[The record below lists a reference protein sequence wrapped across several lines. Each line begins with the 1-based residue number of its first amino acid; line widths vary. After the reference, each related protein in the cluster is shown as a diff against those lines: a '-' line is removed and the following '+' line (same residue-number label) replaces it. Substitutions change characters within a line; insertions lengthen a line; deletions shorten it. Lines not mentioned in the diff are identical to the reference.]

1 MELAEGA
8 VLSLPLFFL
17 DESLA
22 ERDVNVPDCMLEV
35 TLNADLLA
43 HLCQNPA
50 ADASVALALDDYG
63 LNDLKPGT
71 AIPDRESQQVQL
83 TLTQGPCLAA
93 ILMLDDGRSLVSPQM
108 DMMPLFDLDE
118 EFYEEE

>member
-8 VLSLPLFFL
+8 VLSLPLFFF
-17 DESLA
+17 DESLS
-22 ERDVNVPDCMLEV
+22 ERDINVPDCTLEV

-50 ADASVALALDDYG
+50 ADASVALTLDDYG

-71 AIPDRESQQVQL
+71 AIPDRASQQVQL

-108 DMMPLFDLDE
+108 DMMPLFDLGE